1 MSALGSVRVTRRGYV
16 PDPFQRRV
24 GFSCSFYVFSHRNR
38 LGKCWLAILRI
49 RYPYRQEWFE
59 PCKFLDGAHG
69 EAVGVVVVQRVD
81 ATRVEV
87 QFAPV
92 RRLVRHCRP
101 RIAVARNVVQRAGR
115 VVAVARNRD
124 TVTAC

>member
-38 LGKCWLAILRI
+38 LGKYWLAILRI

-69 EAVGVVVVQRVD
+69 EAVGAVVVQRVD
-81 ATRVEV
+81 V

-101 RIAVARNVVQRAGR
+101 RIAVARNVVQRVGR

>member
-38 LGKCWLAILRI
+38 LGKYRLAILRI

-69 EAVGVVVVQRVD
+69 EAVGAVVVQRVD

-87 QFAPV
+87 QVAPV
-92 RRLVRHCRP
+92 RHRVRHRRP